1 MITKE
6 ARAEA
11 QSRGAHK
18 VLAFYGLDKSAA
30 AAGGILNTLGAA
42 GSRALTSGT
51 KAYTHGGGNM
61 AQNAWRGIQG
71 AAKGFHRGGGTGAAA
86 KAVGVGAAGLGATY
100 AAGRGFGAGMRDAQA
115 NNAPT
120 GGVKLNGLRED
131 LIGGEFQAGE
141 DIPGFANS
149 TAIGLLGA
157 EVGHALQGAYR
168 GASHGHAL
176 RGAGRGWVGS
186 VGGGVL
192 GAGLGAALSNLS
204 AALSNKP
211 IGGAALA
218 GRLLGSGLG
227 AHLLTRKYLADRKKP
242 APPASPELDEIRL
255 TDPIDLSGAPGTKIS
270 GIREELIGGKLDPW
284 VDLPGLA
291 TNYLATHVSDRSPV
305 AGAPLVGA
313 VRGGL
318 SEHGSALGGA
328 LRGAIGGT
336 AGGILG
342 NGAARLLGA
351 PRYSL
356 GTDMATRLGV
366 AGGAHLMT
374 RKYLTEPYVARPD
387 LYSDDEE

>member
-1 MITKE
+1 MLTKE
-6 ARAEA
+6 AIDEARA
-11 QSRGAHK
+11 RGAQAALSH
-18 VLAFYGLDKSAA
+18 YGLNKTAAGAA

-61 AQNAWRGIQG
+61 AQNAWKGLQG

-115 NNAPT
+115 NNAPA

-149 TAIGLLGA
+149 AAIGLLGA
-157 EVGHALQGAYR
+157 DVGHALQGAYR

-176 RGAGRGWVGS
+176 QGAGRGWVGS

-192 GAGLGAALSNLS
+192 GAGLGAALSN
-204 AALSNKP
+204 KP

-218 GRLLGSGLG
+218 GRVLGSGLG

-270 GIREELIGGKLDPW
+270 GIREELIGGKFDPA
-284 VDLPGLA
+284 VDIPGLA
-291 TNYLATHVSDRSPV
+291 ASYLSTHVEHGV
-305 AGAPLVGA
+305 PLHGVI
-313 VRGGL
+313 RGGI
-318 SEHGSALGGA
+318 SADGTMLGGA
-328 LRGAIGGT
+328 LRSTVGGATGG
-336 AGGILG
+336 ALARYLARRLGGS
-342 NGAARLLGA
+342 RFS
-351 PRYSL
+351 PM
-356 GTDMATRLGV
+356 TETATRLGTA
-366 AGGAHLMT
+366 AGSHLLT
-374 RKYLTEPYVARPD
+374 RKYLTEP
-387 LYSDDEE
+387 DEE